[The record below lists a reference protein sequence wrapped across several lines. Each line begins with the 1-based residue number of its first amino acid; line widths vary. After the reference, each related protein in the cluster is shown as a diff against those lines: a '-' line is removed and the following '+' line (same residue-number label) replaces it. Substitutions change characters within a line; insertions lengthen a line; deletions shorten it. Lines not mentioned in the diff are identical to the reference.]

1 MNPPDFAAL
10 AADAEW
16 FPHQL
21 DLAARRVLFVRLDA
35 QRRREAA
42 FLDERA
48 IQGLRDG
55 IWLPLAPLLQ
65 PASAPMRR
73 ADVLFHLG
81 HCGSTLVS
89 RLLDALP
96 GVEGIREPLALRT
109 LADAQ
114 RELGLAWARL
124 DEAQWRDCLAQTL
137 ALLARP
143 LQPGGRVLIKA
154 TSSCNGLIAPML
166 DILRAARAAFI
177 HVSLA
182 NYLATIL
189 KSPASRREIAL
200 HAPARLQFLA
210 AQTQDRELRLHALQD
225 AELCAMGW
233 LSEMLR
239 IDGLMASP
247 EIRGRIA
254 AFDFDALLADP
265 AASLAALCAHLDI
278 AADSADISRAV
289 ASEALHRYSKAQA
302 HAYGQQDRLH
312 DLTLA
317 RQRFGDEI
325 DAGLRWTEAFA
336 RRHRLEG
343 PLLATVLA

>member
-21 DLAARRVLFVRLDA
+21 DLAARRALFVRLDA
-35 QRRREAA
+35 QLRREAA

-55 IWLPLAPLLQ
+55 VWLPLSPLLQ
-65 PASAPMRR
+65 PTDAPAQR
-73 ADVLFHLG
+73 ADFLFHLG

-89 RLLDALP
+89 RLLDEMP
-96 GVEGIREPLALRT
+96 GVEGIREPLPLRT

-114 RELGLAWARL
+114 RDLGLAWALL
-124 DEAQWRDCLAQTL
+124 DEAQWRNCLAQTL

-143 LQPGGRVLIKA
+143 LQPGGRSLVKA

-166 DILRAARAAFI
+166 GILPTARAAFI

-200 HAPARLQFLA
+200 HGPARLQFLV
-210 AQTQDRELRLHALQD
+210 AQTQDLDLRLHALQD

-239 IDGLMASP
+239 LDRLMASP
-247 EIRGRIA
+247 GIRGRVA
-254 AFDFDALLADP
+254 AFDFEALLADP
-265 AASLAALCAHLDI
+265 TASLAALCTHLEI
-278 AADSADISRAV
+278 TAGPGALSHVAASDAWR
-289 ASEALHRYSKAQA
+289 RYSKAQD
-302 HAYGQQDRLH
+302 HAYGRQDRAH
-312 DLTLA
+312 DLALA

-325 DAGLRWTEAFA
+325 DAGLRWAEAFV
-336 RRHRLEG
+336 RQHRLEG
-343 PLLATVLA
+343 PLLAPASA